1 MEPNKL
7 EQDIKKK
14 LDARSIT
21 PTPMAWD
28 RLDAM
33 LSVAEKK
40 ETKKKPIVMW
50 LSMAACFIALLF
62 AGIFYLNRESDN
74 VKNGIDNGTAVSVP
88 EKEAENTTPTVVKEE
103 AVVET
108 VAPAAEAP
116 IAVTTK
122 RGGNKVHY
130 KTVSGQPTPSF
141 DPAPEPLEPQ
151 VAVNTPEPVQKPT
164 EVRLS
169 KIKVDAGA
177 LLASVDKPSQ
187 NNIAQNNTPQKNA
200 VEVTAGPA
208 KKTIDVNAHTL
219 LSSVEGELD
228 QSFRGKVL
236 HSIQKNY
243 TVVKTAVAT
252 RNRE

>member
-7 EQDIKKK
+7 EQNIKKK

-40 ETKKKPIVMW
+40 ETKKKPLVMW

-62 AGIFYLNRESDN
+62 AGIFFLNKESGN
-74 VKNGIDNGTAVSVP
+74 VKNEIENGSTVVAAP
-88 EKEAENTTPTVVKEE
+88 EKEVKNNKTSADEKIIS
-103 AVVET
+103 ET
-108 VAPAAEAP
+108 VAPVAEAP

-122 RGGNKVHY
+122 GVRKKEYYKPVH
-130 KTVSGQPTPSF
+130 GQPTPGF
-141 DPAPEPLEPQ
+141 ETTEPLKDE
-151 VAVNTPEPVQKPT
+151 VAVNTPEPVQQPA

-177 LLASVDKPSQ
+177 LLASVDTPSQ
-187 NNIAQNNTPQKNA
+187 NNIAQNNTSQKSA
-200 VEVTAGPA
+200 VAVAPGPA
-208 KKTIDVNAHTL
+208 KKTIDVNANTL
-219 LSSVEGELD
+219 LTSVEGELD

-252 RNRE
+252 RNRQ

>member
-50 LSMAACFIALLF
+50 LSMAACFVALLLT
-62 AGIFYLNRESDN
+62 GILFLNREGGN
-74 VKNGIDNGTAVSVP
+74 VKNEIDNGTTVVAAP
-88 EKEAENTTPTVVKEE
+88 EKVETTTPTVIKEE
-103 AVVET
+103 AIVET

-116 IAVTTK
+116 MAATVNK
-122 RGGNKVHY
+122 RGNKVHY
-130 KTVSGQPTPSF
+130 KTGTVKQSVTPGF
-141 DPAPEPLEPQ
+141 DPIEPLEPE
-151 VAVNTPEPVQKPT
+151 VVVNTPEVEKPAQA
-164 EVRLS
+164 RPS
-169 KIKVDAGA
+169 KIKVDASA
-177 LLASVDKPSQ
+177 LLASVDKP
-187 NNIAQNNTPQKNA
+187 AQNNAAQNSTTQKSA
-200 VEVTAGPA
+200 VEVAPDPA
-208 KKTIDVNAHTL
+208 KKTIDVNANTL